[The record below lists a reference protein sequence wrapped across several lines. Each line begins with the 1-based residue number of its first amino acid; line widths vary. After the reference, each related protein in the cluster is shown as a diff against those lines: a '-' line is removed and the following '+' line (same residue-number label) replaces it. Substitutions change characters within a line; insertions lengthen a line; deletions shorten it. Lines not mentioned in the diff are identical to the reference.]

1 MKQTMEEDGLLFTY
15 AVHDDP
21 EKSLNNKEE
30 KHVHYFH
37 IPKVR
42 DNSEHL
48 LGSAPETR
56 IVSNVS
62 GFDLSAQVLQRYDII
77 AGIDTEYQEIT
88 KGEHTPASYQF
99 SAFYHHEGVWE
110 YTERVLD
117 PSQKITLGQYLHAI
131 LTAFGLGR
139 RRAEGMKVLLIAHIS
154 RAEWHMLK
162 DRTAIAEQCKVIH
175 RVPVTIK
182 PLKWS
187 VPFGSKNY
195 SQVLVELR
203 DTCLPAPTPNTALAA
218 LAKDTPFPK
227 IELPKGA
234 ITRMC
239 EYRHE
244 DPTTFESYAITD
256 CRGALA
262 YYLRFMADYEA
273 IAGTRDVLPLTVGHG
288 TVEAYVH
295 QQTQAGLDILDLVGK
310 VEVQDTNSKGYKT
323 HRLQMKPSL
332 AVCKTFGVESYMG
345 GLNNIY
351 VIGERTGK
359 ILDLDFSGAYLAAL
373 GVIPQINWDACPYQ
387 TQRITNTLFDGPAVN
402 MIIAHVAFQFP
413 ETCLYPNLAM
423 RRMGSLF
430 FPLQGETYCTLP
442 EIVLARHLGAQVQVN
457 TAFHF
462 PLAYAATGKPVLMFA
477 DYLAKLA
484 RLRQDEPK
492 AGRKGQPREQL
503 LKLMANSFYGK
514 LGQGLSGKMSRSTRS
529 GEMAPMNEAKV
540 TCPPYAAMCT
550 GIVRAALA
558 SVVYELSQHEG
569 FEVLSATT
577 DGCMVQVPDTFAFSD
592 IDEGGIIHGL
602 RFDELYPSVYKNLCD
617 YPTIQLLMQGR
628 RNTDTDPHEWM
639 EVKHAGSWAYT
650 YKTRIY
656 GLEHEGVTQHIA
668 TAGMHL
674 DKREVST
681 LHAYHQTEGIPTFTA
696 THLPSVHEI
705 LDGKY
710 PDMINVHQKRRVN
723 TDFDYKRIP
732 LPGTLGLTRPPTTL
746 SEALAA
752 KEIARELRHKG
763 IRAEPERVARGTL
776 KIKSRGGMGAST
788 ERIVMCAILRNVA
801 NSKPKGVTLKGF
813 ATAWDKPEGTIRR
826 WASQQFQYPNSIWDT
841 SENRARI
848 DEVCR
853 QVGIEPPPEFLRI
866 ILTSAPEPPSG
877 P

>member
-1 MKQTMEEDGLLFTY
+1 VGTHDQCISQNGRKTQQNGPVAHLPDRKQRKTRTISS
-15 AVHDDP
+15 HRT
-21 EKSLNNKEE
+21 
-30 KHVHYFH
+30 
-37 IPKVR
+37 VR
-42 DNSEHL
+42 RKAHHL
-48 LGSAPETR
+48 LGQK
-56 IVSNVS
+56 I
-62 GFDLSAQVLQRYDII
+62 DLRYPR
-77 AGIDTEYQEIT
+77 A
-88 KGEHTPASYQF
+88 YQF
-99 SAFYHHEGVWE
+99 SAFYHHDTVWE

-117 PSQKITLGQYLHAI
+117 PPQKITLGQYLHAI
-131 LTAFGLGR
+131 LTAFGIGHR
-139 RRAEGMKVLLIAHIS
+139 KAEGMKVLLIAHMS

-162 DRTAIAEQCKVIH
+162 DRTAIAEQCQVIH

-195 SQVLVELR
+195 AQVVVTLR
-203 DTCLPAPTPNTALAA
+203 DTCLLAPSPHTSLAT

-227 IELPKGA
+227 IKLPEGA
-234 ITRMC
+234 IGRMC
-239 EYRHE
+239 DYRHE
-244 DPTTFESYAITD
+244 DSTTFESYAITD

-273 IAGTRDVLPLTVGHG
+273 ISGTRDVLPITVGHG

-295 QQTQAGLDILDLVGK
+295 QQTQAGFDILDLVGK
-310 VEVQDTNSKGYKT
+310 IEVQDTNSKGYRT
-323 HRLQMKPSL
+323 QRLQMKPSL

-345 GLNNIY
+345 GLNNVY

-373 GVIPQINWDACPYQ
+373 GVIPRIDWDAYPRHAP
-387 TQRITNTLFDGPAVN
+387 RIAKKLFDGHAVR

-413 ETCLYPNLAM
+413 ATCLYPNLAV

-442 EIVLARHLGAQVQVN
+442 EILLACHLGAKVQVN

-462 PLAYAATGKPVLMFA
+462 PLCYADTGKPLLMFA

-484 RLRQDEPK
+484 SLRLHERQ

-529 GEMAPMNEAKV
+529 GQMVPINEAKV

-577 DGCMVQVPDTFAFSD
+577 DGCMVKVPDTFEFTD
-592 IDEGGIIHGL
+592 IDEYGL
-602 RFDELYPSVYKNLCD
+602 IQGLKFDKLFPSVYKNLCA
-617 YPTIQLLMQGR
+617 YPTIRLLMQAR
-628 RNTDTDPHEWM
+628 INTGTDPHEWI
-639 EVKHAGSWAYT
+639 EVKHAGSWAST

-656 GLEHEGVTQHIA
+656 GLAHEGVTQHIA
-668 TAGMHL
+668 TAGIRL
-674 DKREVST
+674 DNREVST
-681 LHAYHQTEGIPTFTA
+681 LHAYHQADGIPTHTVK
-696 THLPSVHEI
+696 HLPSVYEI

-710 PDMINVHQKRRVN
+710 PDMINVPQKRRVN

-732 LPGTLGLTRPPTTL
+732 LPGTRGLTRPPTTL

-752 KEIARELRHKG
+752 KEIARELRHKDV
-763 IRAEPERVARGTL
+763 RATPERVARGTL
-776 KIKSRGGMGAST
+776 KIKSRGGLGAST
-788 ERIVMCAILRNVA
+788 ERIVMCAILRSVA
-801 NSKPKGVTLKGF
+801 NSKPQGWTLKEF
-813 ATAWDKPEGTIRR
+813 AAAWDKPQGTIRR
-826 WASQQFQYPNSIWDT
+826 WAS
-841 SENRARI
+841 
-848 DEVCR
+848 
-853 QVGIEPPPEFLRI
+853 
-866 ILTSAPEPPSG
+866 
-877 P
+877 